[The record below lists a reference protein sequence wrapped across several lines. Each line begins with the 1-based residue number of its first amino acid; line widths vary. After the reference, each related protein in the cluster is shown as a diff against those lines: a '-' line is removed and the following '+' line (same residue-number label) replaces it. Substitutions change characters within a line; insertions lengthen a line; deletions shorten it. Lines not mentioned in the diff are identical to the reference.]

1 MTGTEGCCAHLSV
14 LASELENRAGRP
26 LITVWLEVRMLA
38 EISWLLPNSPEL
50 ARKAL
55 LYVSSAD

>member
-26 LITVWLEVRMLA
+26 LITVWLEISNASGDFLPPA
-38 EISWLLPNSPEL
+38 E
-50 ARKAL
+50 
-55 LYVSSAD
+55 